1 MDFISLFEKMIYFVS
16 TMGLSMKLYAIVLSA
31 VGIYLILFILQGIG
45 LYGMA
50 EKQSASHKWQAF
62 VPFANT
68 FLIGRL
74 AGDCPFCGKK
84 IKKIQIW
91 LVVSEVLAFLTGASW
106 LVFEVLATFTDVF
119 AEVQYVTTEVIYG
132 VEIQSIHFTNNG
144 LEVFNNIMPYFSQL
158 FDLVF
163 FVLFII
169 ALVNLFRK
177 YSARNGMSITM
188 WCIIAEIFFG
198 VPIHGIFI
206 FAMRNNKA
214 VDYNEYVRRKQAE
227 YIRQQ
232 QEYRNAHSNPYD
244 YYARRDGNQ
253 NNSSSYNYDPY
264 TGQPLHRNKTSSE
277 QPFSEFGSNSE
288 KSDDDENGPFSL

>member
-91 LVVSEVLAFLTGASW
+91 LVASEVLAFLTGASW
-106 LVFEVLATFTDVF
+106 LVFEVLATYRAFISRITGLRPLTISCLISANF
-119 AEVQYVTTEVIYG
+119 
-132 VEIQSIHFTNNG
+132 SIW
-144 LEVFNNIMPYFSQL
+144 
-158 FDLVF
+158 
-163 FVLFII
+163 
-169 ALVNLFRK
+169 
-177 YSARNGMSITM
+177 YS
-188 WCIIAEIFFG
+188 
-198 VPIHGIFI
+198 
-206 FAMRNNKA
+206 
-214 VDYNEYVRRKQAE
+214 
-227 YIRQQ
+227 
-232 QEYRNAHSNPYD
+232 
-244 YYARRDGNQ
+244 
-253 NNSSSYNYDPY
+253 
-264 TGQPLHRNKTSSE
+264 L
-277 QPFSEFGSNSE
+277 
-288 KSDDDENGPFSL
+288 FSLSSRS